1 MRRSVPYRI
10 KIEAERSYSTR
21 GDIAIDDISF
31 QGCALPGPASTCYA
45 FRCAKSQACVASTR
59 QCDFTD
65 DCGDG
70 TDEANC
76 PYPQIS
82 RRFVVLNLHKYI
94 DTCWLQTGLRS
105 SLRSQTAHTNTCK
118 CIRIHANAYEC
129 IRVHTNT

>member
-1 MRRSVPYRI
+1 MRRSVPYKI
-10 KIEAERSYSTR
+10 KIEAERSFSTR

-45 FRCAKSQACVASTR
+45 FRCAKSQACVATSR

-70 TDEANC
+70 TDETNC

-82 RRFVVLNLHKYI
+82 RRFALLNLHKYI
-94 DTCWLQTGLRS
+94 NTCWFK
-105 SLRSQTAHTNTCK
+105 TCE
-118 CIRIHANAYEC
+118 CIRIHANAYE
-129 IRVHTNT
+129 